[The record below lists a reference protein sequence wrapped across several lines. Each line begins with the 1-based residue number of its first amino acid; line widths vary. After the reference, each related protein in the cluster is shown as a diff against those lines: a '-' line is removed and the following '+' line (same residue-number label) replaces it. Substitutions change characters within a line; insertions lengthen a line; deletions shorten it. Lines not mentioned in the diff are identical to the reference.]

1 MYAFK
6 QFALIYF
13 FCLRD
18 VYTAAPSLFRQV
30 RKRFGNVTAEEDHAT
45 NPMACSCESGFYHN
59 ENHCPQPSVH
69 AFPSSSRLSG
79 AFFGS
84 RPADRA
90 GSVAGMTSS
99 ARHTA
104 AEPSCAPCAPNNRF
118 LGNLFVHTWTV
129 NQRSTLLSCKGVL
142 LCGKCLSTRFVF
154 HC

>member
-1 MYAFK
+1 MYFSAF
-6 QFALIYF
+6 LTN
-13 FCLRD
+13 
-18 VYTAAPSLFRQV
+18 VYTAACSLFRQV
-30 RKRFGNVTAEEDHAT
+30 RKCFGSAAAEKDHAT
-45 NPMACSCESGFYHN
+45 NPTACNGESEFYHN
-59 ENHCPQPSVH
+59 EKRRLRPSVH

-79 AFFGS
+79 AFFSS

-104 AEPSCAPCAPNNRF
+104 AEASCAPCAPNNRF

-129 NQRSTLLSCKGVL
+129 NQRSTLLSCRGFL